1 MTKQFSVVQP
11 EVDRLP
17 KRWGVGR
24 ELPIITF
31 HHLADELASL
41 INNRA
46 TQNVPGPALNSRD
59 PLIRIQED
67 CSSLNASYN
76 A

>member
-11 EVDRLP
+11 EVDQLP

-31 HHLADELASL
+31 HHLAEELASL

-46 TQNVPGPALNSRD
+46 TQNVPGPALNS
-59 PLIRIQED
+59 
-67 CSSLNASYN
+67 
-76 A
+76 